1 MLVDW
6 IVSGNSLQGCQDQQ
20 IGLYFAL
27 RPFLFIQRLLHYL
40 QKTYILSQLELKLFI
55 FAYPFD
61 ISPQLYQGLYFFLL
75 LHFFLKERKYILLFN
90 LLHRQAVGFLDDLSV
105 LRLQNF
111 RIAMTKVHMLAE
123 AVAGSG
129 KELGVG
135 LEGGVVEFLLHDA
148 QKIIFDE
155 EEGSAFID
163 VAYKY

>member
-1 MLVDW
+1 M
-6 IVSGNSLQGCQDQQ
+6 
-20 IGLYFAL
+20 GL
-27 RPFLFIQRLLHYL
+27 
-40 QKTYILSQLELKLFI
+40 
-55 FAYPFD
+55 
-61 ISPQLYQGLYFFLL
+61 
-75 LHFFLKERKYILLFN
+75 
-90 LLHRQAVGFLDDLSV
+90 LDDLSV

-135 LEGGVVEFLLHDA
+135 LEGGVVEFLLHDG